1 MIGRIRGSVI
11 DRVDSTHHC
20 LVTVSV
26 SGIGF
31 EVLTTKSD
39 LEGTSRED
47 EVDFFT
53 DFVVREDSMTLYGFL
68 SSARRSLFRSLQK
81 VTGVGPKLAL
91 TILSSTD
98 ADDLVGAI
106 IDGDLAYLERI
117 PGIGKK
123 VASRISLE
131 LREKMALSASNS
143 GPRSSHLRSDVISAL
158 VNLGY
163 SEREASSAT
172 TELSSETSLDVAL
185 KEALSLLNRTK
196 R

>member
-1 MIGRIRGSVI
+1 MIGRVRGSVI
-11 DRVDSTHHC
+11 DRIDSTHHC
-20 LVTVSV
+20 LVTVLV
-26 SGIGF
+26 SGIGV
-31 EVLTTKSD
+31 EVMTTKND
-39 LEGTSRED
+39 LEGTSRD
-47 EVDFFT
+47 GEVEFFT

-91 TILSSTD
+91 TILAATD
-98 ADDLVGAI
+98 ADELVGAI
-106 IDGDLAYLERI
+106 IDGDIAYLERI

-131 LREKMALSASNS
+131 LREKMALSAS
-143 GPRSSHLRSDVISAL
+143 GFETRTSHLRGDVISAL

-172 TELSSETSLDVAL
+172 AELSTNAPLDVAL

-196 R
+196 